1 MEDVAGVGVPCGLKT
16 SWTRPNLR
24 VAGALFA
31 DDAVGLAEDITGVMR
46 FCERVTE
53 WTAINEMEVG
63 IAKCGILEIAPNHQ
77 GKNKMIQVTLTE
89 DHPDRA
95 RLCIRGQPV
104 PLVSD
109 YKYLGITLTRE
120 LDVPSMIRS
129 RRKLGRL
136 TILHLL
142 PFLRST
148 VLPVSMRYTVVRA
161 VIVPRLLYG
170 AEVYGMNRALTNT
183 MQTLVN
189 TALKAVLGIV
199 SARSSVPSAPLWQE
213 FGLAPVCALAAGRR
227 ARAYR
232 KCFSLSTTIGT
243 IIANPLRSKQ
253 WTWSSGTPRWITR
266 HCAQYFH
273 EVDPQRN
280 REIAWQT
287 LTPHE
292 LRDLVQACITRREQM
307 IRCTQERSTGAATIL
322 YYRLGFQNNPL
333 TIARVFCHPRDHA
346 GVAAVIRC
354 RLGVFPL
361 APRLVEWRRLPDRY
375 MTECPFCRRHQPETL
390 LHVLVECRA
399 WRRVR
404 RATDLIG
411 TISSIDRL
419 INQHERAR
427 LLQPLVRH
435 EGNDA
440 GQEGTL
446 NMDTDS
452 WGLGRSDLTLSWILG
467 GVFGKWGMRDYVPR
481 PPTLEQA
488 EEDAS
493 LDASSSSSDSS
504 LDEGGVALG
513 TDSHQGQIRPHL
525 LRVGAFLT
533 RIQGLRAR
541 ILGPLLLPV
550 AMRNRQWEDPA
561 APATTTGQSPNG

>member
-1 MEDVAGVGVPCGLKT
+1 MEDVAGVGVPCGPKT
-16 SWTRPNLR
+16 SWARPQLR

-31 DDAVGLAEDITGVMR
+31 DDAVGLTEDIPGVMR
-46 FCERVTE
+46 FCDRVTE

-63 IAKCGILEIAPNHQ
+63 IAKCGILEIAPR
-77 GKNKMIQVTLTE
+77 GDDEVQVTLTE

-95 RLCIRGQPV
+95 RLCIREQPV

-136 TILHLL
+136 TVLHLL

-170 AEVYGMNRALTNT
+170 AEVYGMNRVLTNT

-213 FGLAPVCALAAGRR
+213 FRLAPVCALAAGRR

-232 KCFSLSTTIGT
+232 KCFTLSTTIGA

-253 WTWSSGTPRWITR
+253 WTWSSGTPRWIAR
-266 HCAQYFH
+266 HCVQYFQ
-273 EVDPQRN
+273 EVRTPQN
-280 REIAWQT
+280 RDTPWAT

-307 IRCTQERSTGAATIL
+307 IRCNEARGTGAATTS
-322 YYRLGFQNNPL
+322 YFRLGFQHNPL

-346 GVAAVIRC
+346 GIAAVIRC

-375 MTECPFCRRHQPETL
+375 LTECPFCRRPQPETL
-390 LHVLVECRA
+390 LHLLVECRA

-404 RATDLIG
+404 RDTDLLG
-411 TISSIDRL
+411 TISSIDLL
-419 INQHERAR
+419 ITQHARAR
-427 LLQPLVRH
+427 LERPGRA
-435 EGNDA
+435 GDDNDA
-440 GQEGTL
+440 GRLG
-446 NMDTDS
+446 TDS

-467 GVFGKWGMRDYVPR
+467 GVFGKWGIKDYVPH

-493 LDASSSSSDSS
+493 LDVSPSSDSS
-504 LDEGGVALG
+504 LDEGGGALG
-513 TDSHQGQIRPHL
+513 TNSHQGQVRPHL

-533 RIQGLRAR
+533 LVQGLRAR

-550 AMRNRQWEDPA
+550 VMRNRQWEDPA
-561 APATTTGQSPNG
+561 APATTTGQSPDG